1 MKFGEMLDWAL
12 RLRALGALRAW
23 VGARGPTSGIGAD
36 GSHGSR
42 ILEVDRQKTPRVK
55 EGLLKLFLLI
65 VPSACGWHIVRKE
78 CLEQLSVVLS
88 TIFESVMNFCFDSY
102 VRFFF

>member
-23 VGARGPTSGIGAD
+23 VGARGPAGGIGAD

-42 ILEVDRQKTPRVK
+42 ILEVDVHYFRTRS
-55 EGLLKLFLLI
+55 L
-65 VPSACGWHIVRKE
+65 
-78 CLEQLSVVLS
+78 
-88 TIFESVMNFCFDSY
+88 
-102 VRFFF
+102 

>member
-23 VGARGPTSGIGAD
+23 VGARGPMGGIGAD

-42 ILEVDRQKTPRVK
+42 ILEADRH
-55 EGLLKLFLLI
+55 LFRTLR
-65 VPSACGWHIVRKE
+65 P
-78 CLEQLSVVLS
+78 
-88 TIFESVMNFCFDSY
+88 
-102 VRFFF
+102 